1 MQVAELNSKEKKR
14 KAKKQVK
21 TNMASR
27 SKCCQ
32 KKKNYEWQVKIK
44 AWFAKKEL
52 LKIDVRKGVMRE
64 ERVEPKADYLSY
76 LKSKKK
82 KKPKQLCRYIKA
94 DLLFTKF
101 SLVWL
106 KASNIG
112 HPMRAEL
119 NTQLKW
125 STHKFYIL
133 RYAWKIDLFV

>member
-32 KKKNYEWQVKIK
+32 KNNYEWQVKIK

-82 KKPKQLCRYIKA
+82 KK
-94 DLLFTKF
+94 
-101 SLVWL
+101 
-106 KASNIG
+106 
-112 HPMRAEL
+112 AETTL
-119 NTQLKW
+119 QI
-125 STHKFYIL
+125 Y
-133 RYAWKIDLFV
+133 